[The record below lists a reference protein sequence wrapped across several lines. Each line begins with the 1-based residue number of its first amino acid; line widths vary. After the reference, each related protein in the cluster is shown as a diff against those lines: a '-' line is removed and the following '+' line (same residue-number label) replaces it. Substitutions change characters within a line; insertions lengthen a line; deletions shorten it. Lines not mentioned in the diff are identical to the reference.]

1 MKARGFANPLREKP
15 TMTAPSAETAVAP
28 LRVSQTH
35 LLAAQDTGALL
46 SGVVDTLSNRLG
58 TDRVSRVAPFASH
71 VPERAVQRVPPLPV
85 RQPSWVN
92 DPAAPRPIRLL
103 RPPEEIEVIAPVPDD
118 PPIRFTWRG
127 AAHRVRAAAGPERIA
142 AEWWR
147 GKRTGKR
154 PETDLIRDYYRVED
168 SDGARFWIFRAGLH
182 AEDRMPRWYLHGLF
196 G

>member
-1 MKARGFANPLREKP
+1 M
-15 TMTAPSAETAVAP
+15 
-28 LRVSQTH
+28 
-35 LLAAQDTGALL
+35 
-46 SGVVDTLSNRLG
+46 VDTLTNRLG
-58 TDRVSRVAPFASH
+58 TERVSRVEPYASH
-71 VPERAVQRVPPLPV
+71 VPERAVRRIPPLPV

-103 RPPEEIEVIAPVPDD
+103 RRPEEIEVIAPVPDE
-118 PPIRFTWRG
+118 PPMRFSWRG
-127 AAHRVRAAAGPERIA
+127 VAHRVRASAGPERIA

-147 GKRTGKR
+147 GKRSGKR